1 MKLERGYD
9 VEIAILG
16 GGPAG
21 YLAAVRA
28 AQLGARVAIVEQAE
42 FGGVCLNRG
51 CIPTKALLRTAEL
64 TTLARRGQ
72 EYGVMGLPAA
82 VDWLSAQNRKGRVV
96 KSLRL
101 GVEHLLQ
108 KAAITVI
115 KGQGRITSPGW
126 LVVET
131 AAGAVTVRCQ
141 KILVAT
147 GSRTSR
153 PAIPG
158 LESPAVLTSE
168 EILELAAAPE
178 RLTVIGGGAI
188 GLEFAQ
194 LFNSLGTKV
203 AVIEMTGQLLPQEDA
218 ELAGEVLKALKRQ
231 GIKVHLYSSVSM
243 VEPTNAG
250 AKVFFHSQG
259 KELCA
264 ESDSVLL
271 AVGRKPAVP
280 EELVKLGAALGAQ
293 GALLINERMETSLP
307 GIYAAGDVTG
317 GKLLAHKAYAEG
329 RVAVENAL
337 GMSSNLNYNA
347 IPSCVYLQPELAS
360 VGLDEKAAVAQG
372 RAVRTGRFDFR
383 HNGRAQCLGE
393 RDGLVKVVVDKTTHV
408 ILGAQIFG
416 PQATELIAELT
427 LAVAAGIRAEVLAD
441 LVHPHPTLSEA
452 VMEACADAI
461 GRAIHK

>member
-1 MKLERGYD
+1 MEREYD

-28 AQLGARVAIVEQAE
+28 AQLGARVAIVEQEE

-51 CIPTKALLRTAEL
+51 CIPTKALLRTVEL
-64 TTLARRGQ
+64 ATLARRGQ
-72 EYGVMGLPAA
+72 EFGVVGLLAV
-82 VDWLSAQNRKGRVV
+82 VDWLPAQNRKGRVV

-108 KAAITVI
+108 KDAITVI
-115 KGQGRITSPGW
+115 KGQGRIATLGKMI
-126 LVVET
+126 VET
-131 AAGAVTVRCQ
+131 ADGAVTVRCR
-141 KILVAT
+141 KMLVAT
-147 GSRTSR
+147 GSRTIR
-153 PAIPG
+153 PSISG
-158 LESPAVLTSE
+158 LESQAVLTSE
-168 EILELAAAPE
+168 EILELAEAPE

-194 LFNSLGTKV
+194 MFNSLGTKV
-203 AVIEMTGQLLPQEDA
+203 AVIEMADQLLPQEDA
-218 ELAGEVLKALKRQ
+218 ELAGEVLKSLKRQ
-231 GIKVHLYSSVSM
+231 GIKVHLASAVTEVASNGTGVKIQY
-243 VEPTNAG
+243 N
-250 AKVFFHSQG
+250 SQG
-259 KELCA
+259 KENLIEA
-264 ESDSVLL
+264 DKVLL

-280 EELVKLGAALGAQ
+280 DELIALGAAISAQ

-393 RDGLVKVVVDKTTHV
+393 RDGMVKVVIDKETHV
-408 ILGAQIFG
+408 VLGAQLFG
-416 PQATELIAELT
+416 PQATELISELT
-427 LAVAAGIRAEVLAD
+427 LAVAAGIKAEVIAD

-452 VMEACADAI
+452 VMEACADAV

>member
-1 MKLERGYD
+1 MEKEYD

-51 CIPTKALLRTAEL
+51 CIPTKALLRTVEL
-64 TTLARRGQ
+64 AILARKGQ
-72 EYGVMGLPAA
+72 EFGVVGLPAL

-108 KAAITVI
+108 KDAITVI
-115 KGQGRITSPGW
+115 KGQGRIATLGKMI
-126 LVVET
+126 VET
-131 AAGAVTVRCQ
+131 ADGAVTVRCQ
-141 KILVAT
+141 KMLVAT
-147 GSRTSR
+147 GSRTIR
-153 PAIPG
+153 PTIPG
-158 LESPAVLTSE
+158 LESQGILTSE
-168 EILELAAAPE
+168 EILELTEAPE

-194 LFNSLGTKV
+194 MFNSLGTKV
-203 AVIEMTGQLLPQEDA
+203 AVIEMADQLLPQEDA
-218 ELAGEVLKALKRQ
+218 ELAGEVLKSLKRQ
-231 GIKVHLYSSVSM
+231 GVKVHLASAVSA
-243 VEPTNAG
+243 VESTDAG
-250 AKVFFHSQG
+250 AKVLFHSQG
-259 KELCA
+259 KENHI
-264 ESDSVLL
+264 ESDIVLL

-280 EELVKLGAALGAQ
+280 EELVKFGAALGAQ
-293 GALLINERMETSLP
+293 GALLVNERMETSLP

-347 IPSCVYLQPELAS
+347 IPSCVYLHPELAS
-360 VGLDEKAAVAQG
+360 VGLDEKAAAALG
-372 RAVRTGRFDFR
+372 REVKTGRFDFR

-393 RDGLVKVVVDKTTHV
+393 RDGMVKVVIDKETHV
-408 ILGAQIFG
+408 VLGAQLFG
-416 PQATELIAELT
+416 PQATELISELT
-427 LAVAAGIRAEVLAD
+427 LAVAAGIKAEVIAD

-452 VMEACADAI
+452 VMEACADAV

>member
-1 MKLERGYD
+1 MEKEYD

-28 AQLGARVAIVEQAE
+28 AQLGVRVAIVEQAE

-51 CIPTKALLRTAEL
+51 CIPTKALLRTVEL
-64 TTLARRGQ
+64 AILDRKGQ
-72 EYGVMGLPAA
+72 EFGVGGLPAV

-108 KAAITVI
+108 KDAIIVI
-115 KGQGRITSPGW
+115 TGQGRIVNQGQMI
-126 LVVET
+126 VET
-131 AAGAVTVRCQ
+131 ADGAVDVRCQ
-141 KILVAT
+141 KMLVAT
-147 GSRTSR
+147 GSRTIR
-153 PAIPG
+153 PTIPG
-158 LESPAVLTSE
+158 LESQAVLTSE
-168 EILELAAAPE
+168 EILDLEEAPG

-194 LFNSLGTKV
+194 MFNSLGTKV
-203 AVIEMTGQLLPQEDA
+203 SVIEMADQLLPQEDA
-218 ELAGEVLKALKRQ
+218 ELAGEVLKSLKRQ
-231 GIKVHLYSSVSM
+231 GIKVHLASAISA
-243 VEPTNAG
+243 VESTGAG
-250 AKVFFHSQG
+250 AKVLFQAQG
-259 KELCA
+259 KA
-264 ESDSVLL
+264 NHIESDIVLL

-280 EELVKLGAALGAQ
+280 EELINLGAVLGAQ
-293 GALLINERMETSLP
+293 GALLVNERMETSLP

-329 RVAVENAL
+329 RVALENAL

-360 VGLDEKAAVAQG
+360 VGLDEKTAALQG
-372 RAVRTGRFDFR
+372 REVRTGRFDFR
-383 HNGRAQCLGE
+383 NNGRAQCLGE
-393 RDGLVKVVVDKTTHV
+393 RDGMVKVVTDKETHV
-408 ILGAQIFG
+408 VLGAQIFG
-416 PQATELIAELT
+416 PQATELISELT
-427 LAVAAGIRAEVLAD
+427 LAVAAGIKAEVLAD

-452 VMEACADAI
+452 VMEACADAV
-461 GRAIHK
+461 GRAIHKA